1 MRFSRA
7 AHFYIQAAALLALTR
22 HASAQDDGF
31 DCRFSYG
38 DLQYDLTPLAGEH
51 RIMRE
56 RKSPPTTM
64 RDVVKFNLCADLDI
78 EDGTDARDQ
87 CPAGTRACLITINEK
102 DDEDDRTVAVIPLA
116 TSSSAAVHVQ
126 RRAVADGEFALA
138 PKGIILT
145 FQGPTYPD
153 SSDDSWAQTFNL
165 RLTCSTESSGLT
177 FSDYDGSDMWA
188 EWSAPSG
195 CGFGAA
201 PPDSGSDKPN
211 DDAEEGDGSS
221 GSHMGS
227 GLGYFFL
234 LLLLAFVAYF
244 GLGAYY
250 NYSTYGATGLDL
262 IPHRDFWRE
271 VPYMF
276 KDVVSHLC
284 SAVRPRHTNRG
295 GYIAV

>member
-1 MRFSRA
+1 MLFSRA
-7 AHFYIQAAALLALTR
+7 ANFYVQATALLALTR
-22 HASAQDDGF
+22 YASAQDDGF
-31 DCRFSYG
+31 NCRFTDDNG
-38 DLQYDLTPLAGEH
+38 LQYDLTPLAGEH

-64 RDVVKFNLCADLDI
+64 RDIVKFNLCADLDI
-78 EDGTDARDQ
+78 EEHVDARDQ
-87 CPAGTRACLITINEK
+87 CPAGTRACLTTLNQK
-102 DDEDDRTVAVIPLA
+102 DDEDDRVVAVIPLA
-116 TSSSAAVHVQ
+116 TSSSVV
-126 RRAVADGEFALA
+126 EKSSLSS

-145 FQGPTYPD
+145 FRGPTYPD
-153 SSDDSWAQTFNL
+153 SSDDSWEQTFNL
-165 RLTCSTESSGLT
+165 RLLCATESTGLT
-177 FSDYDGSDMWA
+177 FSDYDGSAMWA

-221 GSHMGS
+221 ESHMGS

-244 GLGAYY
+244 ALGAYY

-284 SAVRPRHTNRG
+284 SAIRPRQSSRG